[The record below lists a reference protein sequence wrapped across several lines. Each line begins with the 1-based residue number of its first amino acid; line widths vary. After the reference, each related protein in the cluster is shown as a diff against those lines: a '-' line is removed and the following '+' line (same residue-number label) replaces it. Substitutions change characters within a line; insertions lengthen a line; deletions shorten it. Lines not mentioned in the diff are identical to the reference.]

1 MYLSDQR
8 LSRNR
13 RKAKSRQHP
22 VESSRHRPMAV
33 GDISPVTAGFII
45 LALRNP
51 AQRPGKN
58 KHSVSTLLKTIQGVQ
73 VYQEADK
80 RVHYVADM
88 SVDVDGA
95 HHSYRLDNKRPPAL
109 DDIHASAGYPDGSWE
124 NVLVPDPVN
133 RSKPFVD
140 SQGFCVSMTSYW
152 WEGFGKT
159 DRRRWVDAET
169 VPYMVLPGSIRNL
182 CEGVVLGCKAR
193 VLRTTDGLTCEGVYA
208 DSSGSNI
215 GELSVCAAKVYGDQW
230 NANNGDEAK
239 RYLYEFFPDKPAI
252 VNGKLY
258 RLIPA

>member
-1 MYLSDQR
+1 M
-8 LSRNR
+8 
-13 RKAKSRQHP
+13 K
-22 VESSRHRPMAV
+22 
-33 GDISPVTAGFII
+33 
-45 LALRNP
+45 
-51 AQRPGKN
+51 
-58 KHSVSTLLKTIQGVQ
+58 TLLKTIQGVEVWQ
-73 VYQEADK
+73 DDDK

-95 HHSYRLDNKRPPAL
+95 RTSYRLDNKKPPAL

-124 NVLVPDPVN
+124 NVLVPDPVD

-140 SQGFCVSMTSYW
+140 SLGFCVSMTSYW

-159 DRRRWVDAET
+159 DRRRWVDAEA

-182 CEGVVLGCKAR
+182 CEGVVLGCRAR
-193 VLRTTDGLTCEGVYA
+193 VIRTTDGLTCEGVYA

-239 RYLYEFFPDKPAI
+239 IYLYEFWPDQPAI